1 MTLLSTS
8 SIIGII
14 VSIALVAMTIAVCL
28 YLYSLKSKEDVP
40 GEDSSHEDST
50 N

>member
-14 VSIALVAMTIAVCL
+14 VSIALVAMTIAICL
-28 YLYSLKSKEDVP
+28 YLYSLKSKEDDSS
-40 GEDSSHEDST
+40 EDSSHEDSA